1 MVLKHLPKF
10 PFLRDTMTRKNTN
23 WQNQFQ
29 LKALDSSSII
39 DGTNK
44 ERVRGVE
51 KKDGF
56 VACNIYR
63 SHDSESTDSVSNP

>member
-1 MVLKHLPKF
+1 
-10 PFLRDTMTRKNTN
+10 
-23 WQNQFQ
+23 

-44 ERVRGVE
+44 ERVGGVE